1 MQTLMPITCLM
12 GQLYAQQ
19 RAAQGWLVAQGID
32 RAVAAKYVGGIY
44 STITHDSAAPGP
56 VSWSRVPALSP
67 PTVAAR
73 CGLPLQASQTPPP
86 HTQDTL
92 DHLVAEQT
100 PGGLNEQVPSL
111 DSRRVHRWGYGSLVA
126 CDECVLL
133 CLQCVL
139 LCFRRCSASSPKQG
153 RTRPS
158 PTRLTALLRAF
169 SNGKRQSSRK
179 SPTLQ
184 RPIEVAIDCSEHRAL
199 QTVLRLAGVRS
210 CMRAAWLHSG
220 CGSRE
225 LRGDSV
231 EDERLSLKVS
241 G

>member
-1 MQTLMPITCLM
+1 M
-12 GQLYAQQ
+12 
-19 RAAQGWLVAQGID
+19 
-32 RAVAAKYVGGIY
+32 
-44 STITHDSAAPGP
+44 
-56 VSWSRVPALSP
+56 
-67 PTVAAR
+67 
-73 CGLPLQASQTPPP
+73 
-86 HTQDTL
+86 
-92 DHLVAEQT
+92 AEQT

-126 CDECVLL
+126 CDECLLL

-199 QTVLRLAGVRS
+199 QTVLRLAGVKC

-231 EDERLSLKVS
+231 EDERLSFTSRDSFSKQRRCLGEAERATAERDPRLSQPPRHPASPQAAGPTATRGRVCVIQGRTVKCNVFV
-241 G
+241 

>member
-1 MQTLMPITCLM
+1 M
-12 GQLYAQQ
+12 
-19 RAAQGWLVAQGID
+19 
-32 RAVAAKYVGGIY
+32 
-44 STITHDSAAPGP
+44 
-56 VSWSRVPALSP
+56 
-67 PTVAAR
+67 
-73 CGLPLQASQTPPP
+73 
-86 HTQDTL
+86 
-92 DHLVAEQT
+92 AEQT

-111 DSRRVHRWGYGSLVA
+111 DSRRVHRWGCGSLVA
-126 CDECVLL
+126 CHECVLL

-225 LRGDSV
+225 LLEETVSRMSV
-231 EDERLSLKVS
+231 SHSRLEFRFRTKVS

>member
-1 MQTLMPITCLM
+1 MRSS
-12 GQLYAQQ
+12 GQRKDGWWRRASTVQSPPSTSAESTAPSRMTPLLLDRSAGVASPHSAPPPLPHAAACSASLSDSTSSYSGYAGSPCGRANAGRAQ
-19 RAAQGWLVAQGID
+19 RAGAEPGQPP
-32 RAVAAKYVGGIY
+32 RA
-44 STITHDSAAPGP
+44 PM
-56 VSWSRVPALSP
+56 
-67 PTVAAR
+67 
-73 CGLPLQASQTPPP
+73 GLWPF
-86 HTQDTL
+86 
-92 DHLVAEQT
+92 
-100 PGGLNEQVPSL
+100 
-111 DSRRVHRWGYGSLVA
+111 VA
-126 CDECVLL
+126 CHECVLL

-199 QTVLRLAGVRS
+199 QTVLRLAGVKC

>member
-1 MQTLMPITCLM
+1 M
-12 GQLYAQQ
+12 
-19 RAAQGWLVAQGID
+19 
-32 RAVAAKYVGGIY
+32 
-44 STITHDSAAPGP
+44 
-56 VSWSRVPALSP
+56 
-67 PTVAAR
+67 
-73 CGLPLQASQTPPP
+73 
-86 HTQDTL
+86 
-92 DHLVAEQT
+92 AEQT

-111 DSRRVHRWGYGSLVA
+111 DSRRVHRWGCGSLVA

-231 EDERLSLKVS
+231 EDERLSFTSRDSFSKQRRCLGEAERATAETPVS
-241 G
+241 HSASHLGTPLHPACRRPHTAHGPTAKPYGTRGRGCVIFRGVKSVLHVFLW

>member
-1 MQTLMPITCLM
+1 MRSS
-12 GQLYAQQ
+12 GQRKDGWWR
-19 RAAQGWLVAQGID
+19 RA
-32 RAVAAKYVGGIY
+32 
-44 STITHDSAAPGP
+44 ST
-56 VSWSRVPALSP
+56 VQSP
-67 PTVAAR
+67 PSTSAESTAPSRMTPLLLDRSAGVASPHSAPPP
-73 CGLPLQASQTPPP
+73 LPHALQASQTPPP

-111 DSRRVHRWGYGSLVA
+111 DSRRVHRWGCGSLVA

-169 SNGKRQSSRK
+169 SNGKRQSS
-179 SPTLQ
+179 
-184 RPIEVAIDCSEHRAL
+184 
-199 QTVLRLAGVRS
+199 
-210 CMRAAWLHSG
+210 
-220 CGSRE
+220 
-225 LRGDSV
+225 
-231 EDERLSLKVS
+231 
-241 G
+241 

>member
-1 MQTLMPITCLM
+1 MQVPVDDEVQMQTLMPITCLM

-56 VSWSRVPALSP
+56 VSWSRVPARSP
-67 PTVAAR
+67 PHR
-73 CGLPLQASQTPPP
+73 CRTLRPALQASQTPPP

-111 DSRRVHRWGYGSLVA
+111 HSRRVHRGGYGSLGA
-126 CDECVLL
+126 CGVLL
-133 CLQCVL
+133 CLQCVS

-153 RTRPS
+153 RTKPS

-184 RPIEVAIDCSEHRAL
+184 RLIEVAIDCSEHRAL
-199 QTVLRLAGVRS
+199 QTSDGS
-210 CMRAAWLHSG
+210 TFSG
-220 CGSRE
+220 G
-225 LRGDSV
+225 
-231 EDERLSLKVS
+231 
-241 G
+241 

>member
-56 VSWSRVPALSP
+56 VSWSRVPARSP
-67 PTVAAR
+67 PHR
-73 CGLPLQASQTPPP
+73 CRTLRPALQASQTPPP

-111 DSRRVHRWGYGSLVA
+111 HSRRVHRGGYGSLGA
-126 CDECVLL
+126 CGVLL
-133 CLQCVL
+133 CLQCVS

-153 RTRPS
+153 RTKPS

-184 RPIEVAIDCSEHRAL
+184 RLIEVAIDCSEHRAL
-199 QTVLRLAGVRS
+199 QTSDGS
-210 CMRAAWLHSG
+210 TFSG
-220 CGSRE
+220 G
-225 LRGDSV
+225 
-231 EDERLSLKVS
+231 
-241 G
+241 

>member
-1 MQTLMPITCLM
+1 MRSSGQRKDGWWRRASTVQSLPSTSAESTAPSRMTPLLLDRSAGVKSPHSSPHRCRTL
-12 GQLYAQQ
+12 
-19 RAAQGWLVAQGID
+19 R
-32 RAVAAKYVGGIY
+32 
-44 STITHDSAAPGP
+44 
-56 VSWSRVPALSP
+56 PA
-67 PTVAAR
+67 
-73 CGLPLQASQTPPP
+73 LQASQTPPP

-100 PGGLNEQVPSL
+100 PGGLNEQVPSP
-111 DSRRVHRWGYGSLVA
+111 DSRRVHRGGYDSLVA

-153 RTRPS
+153 RTKPS

-184 RPIEVAIDCSEHRAL
+184 RPVEVAIDCSEHRAL
-199 QTVLRLAGVRS
+199 QTVLRLAGV
-210 CMRAAWLHSG
+210 
-220 CGSRE
+220 
-225 LRGDSV
+225 
-231 EDERLSLKVS
+231 K
-241 G
+241 